1 MINSILNRYKDL
13 VRFDNIKTN
22 NNLIT
27 ESNSIK
33 QIIQNHFYNQTA
45 PQPVNFNIFN
55 SNQTME
61 YTPKSN
67 IQVNWYS
74 NILQPILIDEV

>member
-1 MINSILNRYKDL
+1 MINSILNRHKNP

-27 ESNSIK
+27 EPDSIK
-33 QIIQNHFYNQTA
+33 QIIQNYFYNQTA
-45 PQPVNFNIFN
+45 LRLVNFNIFN
-55 SNQTME
+55 SNWTIE
-61 YTPKSN
+61 YTSKSN

-74 NILQPILIDEV
+74 NILQLILIDKV